1 MAADLIVLN
10 ASVLTQDATRPEA
23 NAVAVLGDRIAFVG
37 NEAEVSSLRGDNTII
52 LDGGGKTLMPGII
65 DSHFH
70 LLWGSLRLNDVQ
82 LEGVRGLS
90 GLTDAIQT
98 YKKANPDAPWLRGS
112 GLSYDVLGDERLTR
126 QHLDAILPD
135 TPLAL
140 TCFDFHTLW
149 CNTAALKA
157 AGLLH
162 GAEVEGNAE
171 VVVDEDGLATGELR
185 EFEAM
190 DLVYDLIPEASEKE
204 RLELL
209 RRGINLAHSYG
220 ITSVHNMNGDKDEFA
235 QYQKLDEAGE
245 LSLRIY
251 MPYRMSPHA
260 PLSAIQ
266 DEAVAM
272 RDGYSSDF
280 LRAGALKLFMDGVVE
295 SYTAFLLEPYANADT
310 KGQAIFEA
318 EHFNE
323 IVCRADAE
331 TLQISVH
338 AVGDAAVRR
347 ALDGFSAARRTNG
360 VRDSRH
366 RIEHIELLHP
376 NDVRRFNDIG
386 VVASMQPYHCT
397 RPEADYLSSWLKFVP
412 ERRYRDSFPWQ
423 TLRQA
428 GTHLSF
434 GSDWPV
440 VTLNPFVGFGAAV
453 NRQPWLEDLPS
464 EAQTMD
470 ATLAAYTTD
479 AAYTEFKEREKGQL
493 KEGFLADMVLLSE
506 DITTTPAENLANL
519 QADVTVSGGNIV
531 VQR

>member
-10 ASVLTQDATRPEA
+10 ARVLTQDPSRPEA
-23 NAVAVLGDRIAFVG
+23 DAVAVLGDRIAFVG
-37 NEAEVSSLRGDNTII
+37 NEAEVSSLLGDDTTV
-52 LDGGGKTLMPGII
+52 LDGQGKTLLPGII

-70 LLWGSLRLNDVQ
+70 LLWGSLRLNDLQ
-82 LEGVRGLS
+82 LGGVRGLS
-90 GLTDAIQT
+90 NLKDAIQS
-98 YKKANPDAPWLRGS
+98 YKKAHPDAPWLRGA

-126 QHLDAILPD
+126 QHLDAIEAD

-149 CNTAALKA
+149 CNTAALEA

-162 GAEVEGNAE
+162 GTEVEGNAE

-185 EFEAM
+185 EFEAL
-190 DLVYDLIPEASEKE
+190 DRVYDLIPKSSETE

-209 RRGINLAHSYG
+209 RRGIALANSYG
-220 ITSVHNMNGDKDEFA
+220 ITSVHNMNGDAEEFTL
-235 QYQKLDEAGE
+235 YQKLDEAGE

-260 PLSAIQ
+260 PLSAL
-266 DEAVAM
+266 DEAVAL
-272 RDGYSSDF
+272 RDGYESDF

-318 EHFNE
+318 EQVNE
-323 IVCRADAE
+323 IVRRADAE
-331 TLQISVH
+331 NLQVSVH

-347 ALDGFSAARRTNG
+347 ALNGFSAARRANG

-376 NDVRRFNDIG
+376 NDVRRFGDLG

-397 RPEADYLSSWLKFVP
+397 RPEADYLGSWLKFIP
-412 ERRYRDSFPWQ
+412 KARYRDSFPWQ

-428 GTHLSF
+428 GARLSF

-440 VTLNPFVGFGAAV
+440 VTLNPFVGFDAAV
-453 NRQPWLEDLPS
+453 NRQPWAKDLPS
-464 EAQTMD
+464 EAQTLG

-493 KEGFLADMVLLSE
+493 KEGLLADMVLLSE
-506 DITTTPAENLANL
+506 DITTTLAENLADL
-519 QADVTVSGGNIV
+519 RADVTISGGKIV
-531 VQR
+531 FQR